1 MRKNVLPFILS
12 LLLCALAFDVPR
24 AATHAAAAPT
34 DSNAGAQ
41 ESSWQSYTFHGEEFS
56 ASLPEM
62 PALDHTSRIVNGNPN
77 LFDTARNY
85 AAYGN
90 NVVYLIRA
98 YDKPRERE
106 DLNYF
111 AREYVRGMVYEGRV
125 IQLKV
130 QQELPRG
137 KFSGR
142 QYVIASDTHPTTIAQ
157 SSIQVFLTPRHAY
170 VLRAVGADDTH
181 PDVQRFFSSFVLS
194 ESPGGRLI
202 VDESKL
208 PQPPVVYATDV
219 ALEDYKLP
227 KGGDAAAKATAPPP
241 NAEASTEAGKARS
254 AGENSKTAAPSTDS
268 TADSTTVS
276 NGGQQIFKIKEVT
289 RRAQVIYKPEPRYTE
304 KARRNQTTGVV
315 RLRIVLSATGKVTNI
330 VVLKYLPDGLDER
343 AVFAASH
350 IKFIP
355 AIKDGRPV
363 SQYVLIEYNF
373 NIY

>member
-12 LLLCALAFDVPR
+12 LLLCALPLDVPLAASHAR
-24 AATHAAAAPT
+24 AARIGDAQPQQAA
-34 DSNAGAQ
+34 
-41 ESSWQSYTFHGEEFS
+41 WQSYTFYGEEFS

-62 PALDHTSRIVNGNPN
+62 PVLDHTSRTVNGNPN

-90 NVVYLIRA
+90 DIVYLIRA
-98 YDKPRERE
+98 YDKPRARE

-111 AREYVRGMVYEGRV
+111 AREYVRSLVYPGRV

-130 QQELPRG
+130 QSELPRG
-137 KFSGR
+137 KFNGR
-142 QYVIASDTHPTTIAQ
+142 QYSIASDTHPTTIAQ
-157 SSIQVFLTPRHAY
+157 SSIQIFLTARHAY
-170 VLRAVGADDTH
+170 ALRAVGADDNH

-219 ALEDYKLP
+219 VSDDYKLSP
-227 KGGDAAAKATAPPP
+227 GDDAKAKAGTPET
-241 NAEASTEAGKARS
+241 NAEAGTEAGKNQRRS
-254 AGENSKTAAPSTDS
+254 ENSKTAAPL
-268 TADSTTVS
+268 ADS
-276 NGGQQIFKIKEVT
+276 NDGERIYKIKEVT
-289 RRAQVIYKPEPRYTE
+289 RRAQAIYKPEPGYTE

-315 RLRIVLSATGKVTNI
+315 RLRVVLSATGKVANI
-330 VVLKYLPDGLDER
+330 VVVKFLPDGLDEK

-355 AIKDGRPV
+355 ALKDGRPV